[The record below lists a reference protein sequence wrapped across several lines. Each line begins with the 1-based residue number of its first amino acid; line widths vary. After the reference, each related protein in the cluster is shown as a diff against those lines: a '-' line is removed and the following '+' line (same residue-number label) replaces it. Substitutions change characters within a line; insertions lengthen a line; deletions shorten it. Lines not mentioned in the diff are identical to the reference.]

1 MISNSHFAVALI
13 VSLFAIAN
21 VRADDAVAVGRIAV
35 VSSQAPVA
43 AINVGADA
51 GVRENDR
58 AVILRDGD
66 VVATGLVNHLQT
78 DRCGLEFTLTG
89 DRTPIVGDK
98 VIVVRGVYAAKPS
111 ESCELILFKTA
122 LVDRVLPAGDRL
134 WIAGGE
140 RDGWRRGDSVLV
152 RRGAAVLGWGMV
164 ANCYD
169 RSALVTLDRTRED
182 GALPRRGDAIEA
194 IGKVGRSDRVRSRVA
209 AIVATGDT
217 PRMIVAGDSHSGF
230 ALDDRVEIIRDGCYV
245 SYGKVVGVDPLLQI
259 EANRAFQ
266 RTDPQEGDTVTL
278 RGDVEGVEPAVGRI
292 FRVEKD
298 YALITLGQVDQI
310 ENDQR
315 LFILNHDGST
325 TSLKVRKLYAEH
337 CGATLDGPDNR
348 DPDAKESTLQ
358 NWMPVSTFSGAAAR
372 REVPCAEPLAEDA
385 GKLPDWLASL
395 KPEGYCLPKVGETV
409 ARSYDGSSWMV
420 IAVGDDEILAV
431 KVASND
437 S

>member
-1 MISNSHFAVALI
+1 MI
-13 VSLFAIAN
+13 VSLFAIAH
-21 VRADDAVAVGRIAV
+21 VRADDAVTAARIAAI
-35 VSSQAPVA
+35 SSQAPVA
-43 AINVGADA
+43 AIDVGADA

-58 AVILRDGD
+58 VVILRDGD
-66 VVATGLVNHLQT
+66 VVAAGLVNHLQA
-78 DRCGLEFTLTG
+78 DRCGLEFAPVG
-89 DRTPIVGDK
+89 DRTPVVGDK
-98 VIVVRGVYAAKPS
+98 VVVVRSSYSPKPS

-122 LVDRVLPAGDRL
+122 TVDRVLPAGDRL

-140 RDGWRRGDSVLV
+140 RDGWRMGDSVLV

-169 RSALVTLDRTRED
+169 RSALVTLDRMRED

-209 AIVATGDT
+209 AVVATGDA
-217 PRMIVAGDSHSGF
+217 PRMIVAGDSHTGF
-230 ALDDRVEIIRDGCYV
+230 VLDDRVEIIRDGRYV

-310 ENDQR
+310 ENGQR

-337 CGATLDGPDNR
+337 CGATLDGPAHENA
-348 DPDAKESTLQ
+348 DAPERTLK
-358 NWMPVSTFSGAAAR
+358 NWLPVSTFSGAAAR
-372 REVPCAEPLAEDA
+372 REVPCAEPIAGDA
-385 GKLPDWLASL
+385 GKLPEWLASL

-409 ARSYDGSSWMV
+409 ARSNDGRAWMV
-420 IAVGDDEILAV
+420 IAIGDDEILAV
-431 KVASND
+431 KVASDN